1 MTSAQDAIS
10 PVSDGGEDLSPVLV
24 AAAAG
29 DERAWQNLVH
39 RYGRRVFALAKSRLR
54 RVDLA
59 EEITQSV
66 FATVATKLRD
76 GGYDEQGRFE
86 SWLFRIAMNRV
97 RDEARRRARHAA
109 PVDPETLGRVQGN
122 PEHEPV
128 ADANELGHL
137 RSALQELSES
147 DREMIELRH
156 HAQMSFKQIADQLGE
171 PMGTLLA
178 RHHRALR
185 KLRSILEA
193 ASPAGGAA

>member
-1 MTSAQDAIS
+1 MTSGQDAIS
-10 PVSDGGEDLSPVLV
+10 PVSDGGEDLAPVLA

-29 DERAWQNLVH
+29 DERAWRDLVR

-54 RVDLA
+54 RADLA

-66 FATVATKLRD
+66 FATVAIKLRD

-97 RDEARRRARHAA
+97 RDEARRHARHAA
-109 PVDPETLGRVQGN
+109 PIDPEAFGRVAGEPAGN
-122 PEHEPV
+122 DN
-128 ADANELGHL
+128 ADSQELGKL
-137 RSALQELSES
+137 RMALDELSDS
-147 DREMIELRH
+147 DREVIELRH
-156 HAQMSFKQIADQLGE
+156 HAEMSFKQIAEQLEE

-185 KLRSILEA
+185 KLRAILEA
-193 ASPAGGAA
+193 SPAAGGAA